1 MDSGR
6 NQRRELAYVNLT
18 FGMLSIIGVLHPQP
32 PIRAAP
38 EGLGDAHSDIRRDRL
53 VALKDIIKVLA

>member
-6 NQRRELAYVNLT
+6 NQRRDLAYIDLA
-18 FGMLSIIGVLHPQP
+18 FGMPSIIGGLHPQP
-32 PIRAAP
+32 RLRAAP
-38 EGLGDAHSDIRRDRL
+38 EGLGNAHSDIRRDRL